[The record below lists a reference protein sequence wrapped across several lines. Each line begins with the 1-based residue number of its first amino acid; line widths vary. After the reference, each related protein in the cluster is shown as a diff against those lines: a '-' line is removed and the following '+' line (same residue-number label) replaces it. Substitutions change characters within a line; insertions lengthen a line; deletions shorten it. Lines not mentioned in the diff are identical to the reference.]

1 MCLVFNFFFKKDPI
15 TTQWKEKAKSRREE
29 IKQLKKQN
37 KELSTSRD
45 RWKHKAEA
53 LKQSNAV
60 IEAELKKNT

>member
-1 MCLVFNFFFKKDPI
+1 MFSFLKKKDPI
-15 TTQWKEKAKSRREE
+15 EAHWKEKAKSRREE

-60 IEAELKKNT
+60 IEAELKKSN